1 MASTRGLKTFLF
13 TPILTRMARKSG
25 FMLGSV
31 SKPERENTCSTLAS
45 YEGVGVRSS
54 KTPLVLI
61 SVRRDRVPVPKREY
75 NPSG

>member
-45 YEGVGVRSS
+45 YEGGRGALVEDTSS
-54 KTPLVLI
+54 F
-61 SVRRDRVPVPKREY
+61 DFRETR
-75 NPSG
+75 